1 MKKIDAIT
9 KSTVIKRFFFT
20 LFLFASVAIPSQ
32 ALADCNGQSEQYL
45 TFIVTY
51 YQTPDSPYN
60 FSAPTDSRCS
70 LVFKNGDPVCRVR
83 MRGTLYYPRPTPGE
97 PIPPVAPK
105 FPAILVN
112 HGSGAN
118 FEAFRKDCE
127 IANYFVPKGYI
138 VFVPFRRGYGDD
150 DPPFPFEPDDPNHP
164 EDISDKSTG
173 IYMED
178 FVTDFLKANPT
189 YIHQTNCPT
198 GDGGCYRAELFE
210 REART
215 EIVDYAMNYLKNRP
229 DVKKDAE
236 GLPLVA
242 IMGNSYGGAVTVLAN
257 EISTAHR
264 AAVGF
269 SVASQQWAVA
279 DCPPNNQTC
288 GKAVQRRLLTAA
300 GNAKK
305 PAFYLQAKWDYDTR
319 PTIDLAYAHAYGG
332 SDHKHGQRFIA
343 SIFPFQNPCPDPDVP
358 CTREDYQGVH
368 TGFFDDT
375 HRWGP
380 YVLEFIRDY
389 GVK

>member
-1 MKKIDAIT
+1 MRSLNPRIRKL
-9 KSTVIKRFFFT
+9 VIKG
-20 LFLFASVAIPSQ
+20 FLLSLLLLATVAIPSQ

-51 YQTPDSPYN
+51 YQTADSP
-60 FSAPTDSRCS
+60 FDATAPTDSRCS
-70 LVFKNGDPVCRVR
+70 RYFKNGQLVCRIR
-83 MRGTLYYPRPTPGE
+83 LRGVLYYPKPTPGQ

-138 VFVPFRRGYGDD
+138 VFVPFRRGYGDN
-150 DPPFPFEPDDPNHP
+150 DPPYPYEPDDPNHP
-164 EDISDKSTG
+164 NNISDKSTG

-178 FVTDFLKANPT
+178 FVTDFLKANPI
-189 YIHQTNCPT
+189 YIHQTTCPA
-198 GDGGCYRAELFE
+198 GDAGCYRAQLFE
-210 REART
+210 QEART
-215 EIVDYAMNYLKNRP
+215 EIADYALNYLKNRS
-229 DVKKDAE
+229 DVKKDAD
-236 GLPLVA
+236 GSPVVA

-264 AAVGF
+264 AAIGF
-269 SVASQQWAVA
+269 SVASQQWEAA
-279 DCPPNNQTC
+279 DCPPNNQAC

-300 GNAKK
+300 GNAQK

-332 SDHKHGQRFIA
+332 DDHKHGQRFMA
-343 SIFPFQNPCPDPDVP
+343 SIFPFTNPCPDGN
-358 CTREDYQGVH
+358 CTREHYQSVH

-380 YVLEFIRDY
+380 YVLEFIREY

>member
-1 MKKIDAIT
+1 MDLQT
-9 KSTVIKRFFFT
+9 KSIVIKRFF
-20 LFLFASVAIPSQ
+20 LSLLLLASVATPLQ
-32 ALADCNGQSEQYL
+32 ALADCNGTSEQYL

-51 YQTPDSPYN
+51 YETESTYDPA
-60 FSAPTDSRCS
+60 APTNS
-70 LVFKNGDPVCRVR
+70 LCTRIHRDGQTFCRIR
-83 MRGTLYYPRPTPGE
+83 LRGTLYYPKPTPGE

-118 FEAFRKDCE
+118 FEAYNKACE

-138 VFVPFRRGYGDD
+138 VFVPFRRGYGDEN
-150 DPPFPFEPDDPNHP
+150 PPSPNN
-164 EDISDKSTG
+164 KSTG

-178 FVTDFLKANPT
+178 FVADFVSANPS
-189 YIHQTNCPT
+189 YNHQTNCAA

-210 REART
+210 QEARA
-215 EIVDYAMNYLKNRP
+215 EVADFALNYLKNRS
-229 DVKKDAE
+229 DVKKDAQ
-236 GLPLVA
+236 GLPVVA

-257 EISTAHR
+257 EVSAVHR
-264 AAVGF
+264 VAIGF
-269 SVASQQWAVA
+269 SVASQQWELA
-279 DCPPNNQTC
+279 DCPPNDQTC

-332 SDHKHGQRFIA
+332 SDHQHGQRFMA
-343 SIFPFQNPCPDPDVP
+343 SIFPYQNPCPDRQ
-358 CTREDYQGVH
+358 CIREDYQKVH

-380 YVLEFIRDY
+380 YVLEFMRDY